1 MTAHVRNFFAPG
13 IPKPQ
18 PRPRAVAINGVVR
31 MYTPSNVK
39 GWRQSVKIA
48 VINEGVK
55 PREPLA
61 GSISV
66 NLGFIFERPKSHF
79 RSGKYSHLLKD
90 DAPDFHTKK
99 PDCDNLAKAVLDV
112 LTELKIWHDDSQ
124 VTHLTTTKQYG
135 DKSGCLISIL
145 EVSQ

>member
-1 MTAHVRNFFAPG
+1 MNTHLGHFFAAG

-55 PREPLA
+55 PVQPLA

-90 DAPDFHTKK
+90 DAPDFHIKK

>member
-18 PRPRAVAINGVVR
+18 PRPRAVAIGGVVR

-48 VINEGVK
+48 VFNEGVK
-55 PREPLA
+55 PLQPLA

-79 RSGKYSHLLKD
+79 RSGKYSHLMKP
-90 DAPDFHTKK
+90 DAPKAHTKK

-112 LTELKIWHDDSQ
+112 LTELKFWNDDSQ

-135 DKSGCLISIL
+135 DKSGCQISIA
-145 EVSQ
+145 EINQ